1 MNSQDNKIVYSG
13 EDVIKQI
20 QEGRQKALTVMYPH
34 YQQAFLR
41 FMKSWNQSFDEDTLI
56 EAYMEAVTIFYSN
69 VTSGHLTVLT
79 ATVENYLIAI
89 GKNFLM
95 KKYKSDKHTVS
106 IDDMAPV
113 DTPMEEDILSQ
124 IVLLEMKE
132 EKQTVLL
139 KSFAELGKKCQELL
153 TLSFYDNLKASQ
165 IKEIMNYKDETTVY
179 VTKAKCIAH
188 LRVLILKKN
197 E

>member
-1 MNSQDNKIVYSG
+1 MNSQNDKTVYTG

-20 QEGRQKALTVMYPH
+20 QAGRQNALNVMYPR

-41 FMKSWNQSFDEDTLI
+41 FIKSWNQSYDEDTLI
-56 EAYMEAVTIFYSN
+56 EAYMEAVTIFYTN

-79 ATVENYLIAI
+79 TTVENYLIAI

-95 KKYKSDKHTVS
+95 KKYKRDKHTVLMDDIS
-106 IDDMAPV
+106 TIDTQV
-113 DTPMEEDILSQ
+113 EEDVLSQ

-132 EKQTVLL
+132 EKKTALL

-153 TLSFYDNLKASQ
+153 KLSFYENLKASQ

-179 VTKAKCIAH
+179 VTKAKCISH
-188 LRVLILKKN
+188 LRELILKK
-197 E
+197 